1 MNCPGV
7 ELTVDALRVN
17 LHARGID
24 AVVATLKQSQ
34 PNLMKITGSSE
45 GLKMSHSQRRTV
57 GIVGTALGA
66 LLASPLIALLTTPVA
81 SADDLV
87 TIGPYTTD
95 GYTDT
100 LTYDSDTSGFDNF
113 LTGSYDS
120 YPFDLDIYSGAL
132 GSGDSEV
139 LFTIPLLFQ
148 GGFEDIDGTLTPISS
163 FDAADF
169 VSADVGLV
177 DLGGAVAPGEGVVT
191 VGPFDIGG
199 YEDTLSVNS
208 DTFALDNFVTG
219 TSNSLP
225 FDLDL
230 FAGAPGSDSS
240 EFVLTVPS
248 LFQVGLDDVAG
259 TITPLF
265 SLDPADFISPD
276 IGLAA
281 L

>member
-1 MNCPGV
+1 MRN
-7 ELTVDALRVN
+7 
-17 LHARGID
+17 
-24 AVVATLKQSQ
+24 
-34 PNLMKITGSSE
+34 
-45 GLKMSHSQRRTV
+45 SQRHTA
-57 GIVGTALGA
+57 GIVGIALAA
-66 LLASPLIALLTTPVA
+66 LLASPVISLLTTPVA

-87 TIGPYTTD
+87 TIGPYTAD

-100 LTYDSDTSGFDNF
+100 LTYDTDTSGFDN
-113 LTGSYDS
+113 LVTGSFDS
-120 YPFDLDIYSGAL
+120 YPIDLDIYSGAA

-148 GGFEDIDGTLTPISS
+148 GGFEDVDGTLTPISS

-169 VSADVGLV
+169 VSPDVGLV

-191 VGPFDIGG
+191 VGPFDVDG
-199 YEDTLSVNS
+199 YADTLSINS
-208 DTFALDNFVTG
+208 ETFALDNFVTG

-225 FDLDL
+225 FDLDV
-230 FAGAPGSDSS
+230 FSGAPGSDSS

>member
-1 MNCPGV
+1 MRN
-7 ELTVDALRVN
+7 N
-17 LHARGID
+17 
-24 AVVATLKQSQ
+24 
-34 PNLMKITGSSE
+34 
-45 GLKMSHSQRRTV
+45 QRRTAGMV
-57 GIVGTALGA
+57 GIAMGA
-66 LLASPLIALLTTPVA
+66 LLASPVIALLVSPVA
-81 SADDLV
+81 SADDLT
-87 TIGPYTTD
+87 TIGPYTAD

-100 LTYDSDTSGFDNF
+100 LTYDTDTSGFDNF

-148 GGFEDIDGTLTPISS
+148 GGYEDVDGTITPISS
-163 FDAADF
+163 VDAADF
-169 VSADVGLV
+169 DVADAGLV
-177 DLGGAVAPGEGVVT
+177 DLGGAVAPGEGIVT
-191 VGPFDIGG
+191 VGPFTLGG
-199 YEDTLSVNS
+199 YTDTLSINP
-208 DTFALDNFVTG
+208 DTFALDNYVVG
-219 TSNSLP
+219 ASNSLP
-225 FDLDL
+225 FDLDIYS
-230 FAGAPGSDSS
+230 GAPGSDSS

-265 SLDPADFISPD
+265 SFDPTDFIIPD

>member
-1 MNCPGV
+1 
-7 ELTVDALRVN
+7 
-17 LHARGID
+17 
-24 AVVATLKQSQ
+24 
-34 PNLMKITGSSE
+34 
-45 GLKMSHSQRRTV
+45 MSRSQRRTV

-66 LLASPLIALLTTPVA
+66 LLASPVIALLATPDA
-81 SADDLV
+81 NADDL
-87 TIGPYTTD
+87 TSIGPYTID

-100 LTYDSDTSGFDNF
+100 FTYDTDTSAFDNF

-120 YPFDLDIYSGAL
+120 YPFDLDIYSGAP

-148 GGFEDIDGTLTPISS
+148 GGYEDVDGTITTISS
-163 FDAADF
+163 VDAADF
-169 VSADVGLV
+169 VSPDVGLV

-191 VGPFDIGG
+191 VGPFDLGG
-199 YEDTLSVNS
+199 YEDTLSVDS
-208 DTFALDNFVTG
+208 ETYALDNFVTG

-225 FDLDL
+225 FDLDV

-259 TITPLF
+259 TLTPIF

>member
-1 MNCPGV
+1 MRN
-7 ELTVDALRVN
+7 
-17 LHARGID
+17 
-24 AVVATLKQSQ
+24 
-34 PNLMKITGSSE
+34 
-45 GLKMSHSQRRTV
+45 SQRRTA

-66 LLASPLIALLTTPVA
+66 LLAAPVMALLTTPVA

-87 TIGPYTTD
+87 TVGPYTAD

-100 LTYDSDTSGFDNF
+100 LTYDTDTSGFDNF

-120 YPFDLDIYSGAL
+120 YPFDLDIYSSAP

-148 GGFEDIDGTLTPISS
+148 GGFEDVDGTITPISS

-169 VSADVGLV
+169 VSADIGLV

-191 VGPFDIGG
+191 IGPFTLDG
-199 YEDTLSVNS
+199 YTDTLSVNS
-208 DTFALDNFVTG
+208 DTFALDNYVVG
-219 TSNSLP
+219 ASNSLP
-225 FDLDL
+225 FDLD
-230 FAGAPGSDSS
+230 FYSGAPGSDSS

-259 TITPLF
+259 TLTPIF

>member
-7 ELTVDALRVN
+7 ELTADSPRVN
-17 LHARGID
+17 VHARGID
-24 AVVATLKQSQ
+24 AVVAILKQSQ
-34 PNLMKITGSSE
+34 PSLTKITGSSE
-45 GLKMSHSQRRTV
+45 GLKMSRSQRRRV

-66 LLASPLIALLTTPVA
+66 LLASPVIALLTTPVA

-87 TIGPYTTD
+87 TIGPYTAD

-100 LTYDSDTSGFDNF
+100 LTYDTDTSGFDNF
-113 LTGSYDS
+113 LTSSYDS
-120 YPFDLDIYSGAL
+120 YPFDLDIYSGAA

-148 GGFEDIDGTLTPISS
+148 GGFEDVDGTITTISS
-163 FDAADF
+163 VDAADF
-169 VSADVGLV
+169 VSADAGLV
-177 DLGGAVAPGEGVVT
+177 DLGGAVAPGEGIVT
-191 VGPFDIGG
+191 IGPFTLDG
-199 YEDTLSVNS
+199 YADTLSIDSN
-208 DTFALDNFVTG
+208 TFALDNFVTG

-230 FAGAPGSDSS
+230 VAGAPGSDSS
-240 EFVLTVPS
+240 EFLLTVPS

-265 SLDPADFISPD
+265 SFDPADFISPD

-281 L
+281 I

>member
-1 MNCPGV
+1 MSSSHRRAAGITV
-7 ELTVDALRVN
+7 TLT
-17 LHARGID
+17 
-24 AVVATLKQSQ
+24 
-34 PNLMKITGSSE
+34 
-45 GLKMSHSQRRTV
+45 
-57 GIVGTALGA
+57 A
-66 LLASPLIALLTTPVA
+66 LLASPVVALLASPVA
-81 SADDLV
+81 RADDLV
-87 TIGPYTTD
+87 TIGPYTSD

-100 LTYDSDTSGFDNF
+100 LTVDADTSAFDN
-113 LTGSYDS
+113 LVTGSYDS
-120 YPFDLDIYSGAL
+120 YPYDLDISSGAPV
-132 GSGDSEV
+132 SGDSEV

-148 GGFEDIDGTLTPISS
+148 GGFEDLDGTITPISS

-169 VSADVGLV
+169 VSPDVGLV

-191 VGPFDIGG
+191 VGPFDVGG
-199 YEDTLSVNS
+199 YADTLSINS
-208 DTFALDNFVTG
+208 ETFALDNFVTG

-230 FAGAPGSDSS
+230 FTGAPGSDAS

>member
-1 MNCPGV
+1 MRN
-7 ELTVDALRVN
+7 
-17 LHARGID
+17 
-24 AVVATLKQSQ
+24 SQ
-34 PNLMKITGSSE
+34 
-45 GLKMSHSQRRTV
+45 QRTA

-66 LLASPLIALLTTPVA
+66 LLASPVIALLATPVA
-81 SADDLV
+81 NADDLT
-87 TIGPYTTD
+87 TIGPYTID

-100 LTYDSDTSGFDNF
+100 FTYDNDTSAFDNF

-120 YPFDLDIYSGAL
+120 YPLDLDIYSGAP

-148 GGFEDIDGTLTPISS
+148 GGFEDVDGTITPIYSV
-163 FDAADF
+163 DAADF
-169 VSADVGLV
+169 FSPDVGLV
-177 DLGGAVAPGEGVVT
+177 DLGGAVPPAEGIVT

-199 YEDTLSVNS
+199 YEDTFSINS
-208 DTFALDNFVTG
+208 DTDALDNFVTG
-219 TSNSLP
+219 TSSSVP

-240 EFVLTVPS
+240 ELLLTVPS

-259 TITPLF
+259 TITPVF
-265 SLDPADFISPD
+265 SLDPTDFISPD

>member
-1 MNCPGV
+1 M
-7 ELTVDALRVN
+7 R
-17 LHARGID
+17 
-24 AVVATLKQSQ
+24 K
-34 PNLMKITGSSE
+34 
-45 GLKMSHSQRRTV
+45 SQRRTAGV
-57 GIVGTALGA
+57 VGTALGA
-66 LLASPLIALLTTPVA
+66 LLASPVIALLAIPVA
-81 SADDLV
+81 SADDLT
-87 TIGPYTTD
+87 TIGPYTLD

-100 LTYDSDTSGFDNF
+100 FTYDTDTSAFDNF
-113 LTGSYDS
+113 LTGSVDS
-120 YPFDLDIYSGAL
+120 YPVDLDIYSGAP

-139 LFTIPLLFQ
+139 LFTIPLLYQ
-148 GGFEDIDGTLTPISS
+148 GGYEDVDGTISTIS
-163 FDAADF
+163 TVDAADF
-169 VSADVGLV
+169 FSPDVGLV
-177 DLGGAVAPGEGVVT
+177 DLGGVVAPAEGIVT
-191 VGPFDIGG
+191 IGPFDLGG

-225 FDLDL
+225 FDVDL

-259 TITPLF
+259 TLTPIF